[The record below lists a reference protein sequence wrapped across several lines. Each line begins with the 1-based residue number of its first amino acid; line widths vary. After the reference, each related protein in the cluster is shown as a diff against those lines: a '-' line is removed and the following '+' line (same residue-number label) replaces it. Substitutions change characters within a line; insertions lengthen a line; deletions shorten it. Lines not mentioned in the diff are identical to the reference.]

1 MNDTTV
7 NYINE
12 HSKINGNNVSH
23 LVKLRD
29 AQTTSP
35 VFCIHPSGGDV
46 GIYRKLGRNLR
57 DHMTIGIQSRMI
69 FGLQDEYE
77 SVSQM
82 AEVYADLIDQ
92 YQPTGPIRLLGFSF
106 GGFIANAMVEQ
117 LKGLQREVGFFGVI
131 DSDLRW
137 SFDQAAVRSNLSARM
152 EQISLNLQ
160 NAGILNQIPREN
172 LKSDINA
179 IVDLCLDGIPA
190 DGIADELQAR
200 GHTGRS
206 HSDSIKFQNFIVR
219 FTAHCRLIQGFQP
232 SAMDVPVHCWWPSE
246 GDDEHQQRCQCWR
259 DLALS
264 DVSESTIEGSH
275 YSIMKVPCVKK
286 IATEISLVLADLE
299 NQQTQASNQPL
310 RNEA

>member
-1 MNDTTV
+1 V
-7 NYINE
+7 NYIN
-12 HSKINGNNVSH
+12 HSKKSGNNANH
-23 LVKLRD
+23 LVPLRD
-29 AQTTSP
+29 AETESP

-46 GIYRKLGRNLR
+46 GIYRKLARNLR
-57 DHMTIGIQSRMI
+57 DHMTIGIQSRMN
-69 FGLQDEYE
+69 FGLQTEFD

-92 YQPTGPIRLLGFSF
+92 YQPTGPVRLLGFSF
-106 GGFIANAMVEQ
+106 GGFIANAMVKQ

-137 SFDQAAVRSNLSARM
+137 SFDQVAVRSNLSARL

-172 LKSDINA
+172 LKVDIDA
-179 IVDLCLDGIPA
+179 IVEMCLDGIEA

-206 HSDSIKFQNFIVR
+206 HSDSIKFQNFIAR
-219 FTAHCRLIQGFQP
+219 FTAHCRMIQGLQP
-232 SAMDVPVHCWWPSE
+232 TAIEVPVHCWWPSE
-246 GDDEHQQRCQCWR
+246 GSEEHQQRCQCWR

-264 DVSESTIEGSH
+264 GVFESTIEGSH
-275 YSIMKVPCVKK
+275 YSIMKIPCVKK
-286 IATEISLVLADLE
+286 IATEISSVLTDLE
-299 NQQTQASNQPL
+299 NQQTQVNNQPL